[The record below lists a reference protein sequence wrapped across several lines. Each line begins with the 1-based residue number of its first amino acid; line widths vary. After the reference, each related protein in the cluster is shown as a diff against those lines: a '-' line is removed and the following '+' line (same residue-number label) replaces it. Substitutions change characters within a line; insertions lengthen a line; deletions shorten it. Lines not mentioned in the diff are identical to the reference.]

1 MVASVGEGSN
11 TAGGKSESSP
21 PAVQFLHVRGHRTA
35 RNQPAQRGNQQEGC
49 CSRLG
54 SPLRD
59 ASWAD
64 PSDAADGTSTDTP
77 LAAPMP
83 CLRCNTSRP
92 GS

>member
-1 MVASVGEGSN
+1 MTSAIENERQILNDKAASLHLPKNFILGAATAAYQIEGAP

-59 ASWAD
+59 AS
-64 PSDAADGTSTDTP
+64 
-77 LAAPMP
+77 
-83 CLRCNTSRP
+83 
-92 GS
+92 